1 MTAMTDM
8 KLTLSDA
15 FAALATII
23 SLSAILYVLYMVLAL
38 F

>member
-1 MTAMTDM
+1 MTAMFDM
-8 KLTLSDA
+8 KLTSSDA

-23 SLSAILYVLYMVLAL
+23 SLASILYVLHTVLAL

>member
-1 MTAMTDM
+1 MTAIIDM
-8 KLTLSDA
+8 KLTSSDA

-23 SLSAILYVLYMVLAL
+23 SLASILYVLHTVLAL